1 MIRITVKF
9 TAKEIELLSG
19 LVSDQLFRREFIDS
33 RLPGSSSDSSELT
46 DGKKLAARLRS
57 IADRAQRL
65 QREKPG
71 VTDLKKSRTS
81 LVR

>member
-46 DGKKLAARLRS
+46 VGKKLAARLRS

-65 QREKPG
+65 QRDKPG
-71 VTDLKKSRTS
+71 VTDLKKPRTS